1 MTDLILRD
9 AAIDALTE
17 LSCDDN
23 AHWGAII
30 DAIRTIPTIDPA
42 AIREA
47 ALREAVD
54 AITAAK
60 VFSENDS
67 DGESAAKVI
76 ALGRAHKAILAL
88 IGEKK

>member
-1 MTDLILRD
+1 MTKLIPLD
-9 AAIDALTE
+9 SAIDTLTE

-30 DAIRTIPTIDPA
+30 DAIRAIPTIDPA

-47 ALREAVD
+47 ALKEALQRIGNWPTPISIERMNGHED
-54 AITAAK
+54 AY
-60 VFSENDS
+60 
-67 DGESAAKVI
+67 
-76 ALGRAHKAILAL
+76 RAVEAM